1 MIMMQTLSNDRSNPL
16 SLKDIIR
23 DTIGIPILNK
33 SSLYRFNSIS
43 VFLLVLTSI
52 NTYLCIT
59 IFVLIRYKIEIYI

>member
-33 SSLYRFNSIS
+33 
-43 VFLLVLTSI
+43 
-52 NTYLCIT
+52 
-59 IFVLIRYKIEIYI
+59 K